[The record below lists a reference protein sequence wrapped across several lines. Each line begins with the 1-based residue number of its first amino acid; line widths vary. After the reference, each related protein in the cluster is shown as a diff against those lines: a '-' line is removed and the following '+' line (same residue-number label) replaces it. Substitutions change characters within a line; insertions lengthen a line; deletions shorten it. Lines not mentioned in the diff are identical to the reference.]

1 MRTRN
6 RTIDYF
12 AVLLVLSAGYLA
24 VWHLMD
30 PLTRTQMTY
39 AVLYTYLARPVFWFC
54 AGAVAVWVAK
64 RAFPALDRPI
74 SRSLRTGLTVLTMLS
89 LAFYV
94 ISLCLPPLFLVWVYI
109 PWVYAVPG
117 ALAFCVRTSP

>member
-1 MRTRN
+1 MKHKFGLFF
-6 RTIDYF
+6 II
-12 AVLLVLSAGYLA
+12 LLICSTVYL
-24 VWHLMD
+24 VIWHLMD

-54 AGAVAVWVAK
+54 MGAVAVWAAK
-64 RAFPALDRPI
+64 RVFPALDRPI
-74 SRSLRTGLTVLTMLS
+74 SRGLRTGLTVLTILS

-109 PWVYAVPG
+109 PWVYALPG
-117 ALAFCVRTSP
+117 ALALYVRTSP